1 MVDLLEAASSD
12 DADAFPFVLH
22 EAVRFN
28 DCDPLGHANNALFST
43 YIEQARIAILRNF
56 HDFIL
61 ARVEIDFRSPL
72 TEGEELAIRS
82 RCASVGTTSF
92 VLEHRVTAGGRLVAE
107 AVSVMVSYDY
117 SLEASTPVSP
127 EVVAL
132 LCPVLE
138 PAMGGGGDA
147 SAAAMADGGH
157 STARDGRALGPSPDG
172 R

>member
-1 MVDLLEAASSD
+1 MAELVAASSSD

-22 EAVRFN
+22 DAVRFN

-43 YIEQARIAILRNF
+43 YLEQARIAILRNF
-56 HDFIL
+56 HHFIL

-72 TEGEELAIRS
+72 TEGEEFAIRS

-92 VLEHRVTAGGRLVAE
+92 VLEHRVSAGGRLVAE

-132 LCPVLE
+132 LCPVVE
-138 PAMGGGGDA
+138 PALGTTGDA
-147 SAAAMADGGH
+147 HEMADDGH
-157 STARDGRALGPSPDG
+157 
-172 R
+172 